1 MKHLLF
7 TCILLL
13 TISNSIFSQ
22 GNNFKNEFGFRSDND
37 SYLALG
43 QDRYYTN
50 GLFLSFRH
58 ALKQDTTW
66 KHTAKKIWEI
76 EAGQYIFNPQTG
88 SISNIQNVDR
98 PFASYLYAG
107 GKFSWLF
114 KNEQSI
120 ELALNIGTIGP
131 NALGEDIQE
140 GLHKVIGFYP
150 IKGWEFQVNNE
161 MGVNSSF
168 KYIRLIAR
176 TQRNNDFILNT
187 YANIG
192 NTFAGAGAGVL
203 FRAGRINQLFKSVI
217 THSRISN
224 LKGDSIPDKEI
235 FFFTR
240 PMLHFVAYD
249 ATIQGGMFTGEKGP
263 AVFEPNRF
271 QYSQEFGVN
280 YAANRW
286 TLNFAITFKSRDVE
300 TQNRAHKYGSA
311 TIYYRF

>member
-1 MKHLLF
+1 M
-7 TCILLL
+7 
-13 TISNSIFSQ
+13 
-22 GNNFKNEFGFRSDND
+22 
-37 SYLALG
+37 
-43 QDRYYTN
+43 
-50 GLFLSFRH
+50 
-58 ALKQDTTW
+58 
-66 KHTAKKIWEI
+66 
-76 EAGQYIFNPQTG
+76 
-88 SISNIQNVDR
+88 
-98 PFASYLYAG
+98 
-107 GKFSWLF
+107 
-114 KNEQSI
+114 
-120 ELALNIGTIGP
+120 NIGTIGP

-168 KYIRLIAR
+168 KYTRLIAR

-203 FRAGRINQLFKSVI
+203 FRAGHINQLFKSVI